1 MSQPPTVKPAPALR
15 ALYFRL
21 AGMGGVIPDA
31 PIRFAMRL
39 AVAAVFFNSGLLK
52 VNSWELTLLLFRD
65 EYMLPV
71 LPTVL
76 AAQMATAMELAV
88 PPFLAAGLLTRL
100 ATLPLL
106 GMVAVIQT
114 FVYPQAWPEH
124 LLWASILLFVLARG
138 PGAWSL
144 DRLFG
149 IDR

>member
-1 MSQPPTVKPAPALR
+1 MARTMTAPALR
-15 ALYFRL
+15 ALYGRL
-21 AGMGGVIPDA
+21 VALGGTIPEA

-52 VNSWELTLLLFRD
+52 INSWELTLLLFRD
-65 EYMLPV
+65 EYRLPV

-76 AAQMATAMELAV
+76 AAQMATALELAV
-88 PPFLAAGLLTRL
+88 PPFLAAGLLARL

-124 LLWASILLFVLARG
+124 LLWASILLFVLACG

-144 DRLFG
+144 DRLLG
-149 IDR
+149 IER

>member
-1 MSQPPTVKPAPALR
+1 MARTLTAAPALR
-15 ALYFRL
+15 GLYGRLVALG
-21 AGMGGVIPDA
+21 GMIPEA

-52 VNSWELTLLLFRD
+52 INSWELTLLLFRD
-65 EYMLPV
+65 EYQLPV

-76 AAQMATAMELAV
+76 AAQMATALELAV
-88 PPFLAAGLLTRL
+88 PPFLAAGLLARL

-106 GMVAVIQT
+106 GMVAVIQI

-144 DRLFG
+144 DRLVG
-149 IDR
+149 IER

>member
-1 MSQPPTVKPAPALR
+1 MTQASTAGRAS
-15 ALYFRL
+15 ALYALYGRFAAL
-21 AGMGGVIPDA
+21 GGMIPDA
-31 PIRFAMRL
+31 PIRLAMRL

-65 EYMLPV
+65 EYDLPV

-76 AAQMATAMELAV
+76 AAQLATAMELAV

-106 GMVAVIQT
+106 GMVAVIQA

-144 DRLFG
+144 DRLLG
-149 IDR
+149 IER